1 MFSSDKGEIGTA
13 LDIRGEACYACHAE
27 GSPLEKLD
35 IQARARIFPAS
46 DGTRVLGIINP
57 IPNEASCS
65 TAACHAHSPT
75 QRILGVL
82 DVNVSMAEA
91 DTEIAR
97 SRAMMGAL
105 AVMAFLASSLI
116 LWWLNRQLVLKPV
129 TALLEG
135 TRRVADGDLATT
147 IPVMAHDELGDL
159 ATAFNQMT
167 HRLAETQL
175 QLAHA
180 DKLASVGRLAAGIA
194 HEINNPLTGV
204 LSYASLLKKRFESD
218 ISASE
223 DLDVIIRETLRC
235 RGIIR
240 GLLDFARPTPPSRKP
255 TDLNEVVR
263 HAVAVVMK
271 QLQLSHVS
279 LALDLA
285 EDLPTTYA
293 DANQIQQVMV
303 NLLLNAADAL
313 GLEGGEIRLSSLAHA
328 ERVALIIEDNGQGI
342 PAENL
347 SHLFEPFFSTK
358 GTRGTG
364 LGLAVTWGII
374 ESHGGTIDVQSE
386 PGHGARFTVSLPVM
400 PPPAAVKPS
409 SETPFT

>member
-1 MFSSDKGEIGTA
+1 M
-13 LDIRGEACYACHAE
+13 C
-27 GSPLEKLD
+27 
-35 IQARARIFPAS
+35 
-46 DGTRVLGIINP
+46 
-57 IPNEASCS
+57 
-65 TAACHAHSPT
+65 PT

-91 DTEIAR
+91 DAEIAR
-97 SRAMMGAL
+97 SRTMMGAL
-105 AVMAFLASSLI
+105 ALLAFLASSLI

-129 TALLEG
+129 TALLQG
-135 TRRVADGDLATT
+135 TQRVADGDLTT
-147 IPVMAHDELGDL
+147 LIPVMAHDELGDL

-167 HRLAETQL
+167 HRLVDTQL
-175 QLAHA
+175 QLAQA
-180 DKLASVGRLAAGIA
+180 DKLASIGRLAAGIA

-204 LSYASLLKKRFESD
+204 LSYATLLKKRFESD
-218 ISASE
+218 TAASE

-271 QLQLSHVS
+271 QLQMSHVS

-293 DANQIQQVMV
+293 DGNQIQQVMV
-303 NLLLNAADAL
+303 NLLLNAADAI
-313 GLEGGEIRLSSLAHA
+313 GPEGGEIRLSSLAHA
-328 ERVALIIEDNGQGI
+328 ERVALIVEDNGQGI

-374 ESHGGTIDVQSE
+374 ESHGGTIEVQSE

-400 PPPAAVKPS
+400 APPAAVKPS
-409 SETPFT
+409 SKTLFT